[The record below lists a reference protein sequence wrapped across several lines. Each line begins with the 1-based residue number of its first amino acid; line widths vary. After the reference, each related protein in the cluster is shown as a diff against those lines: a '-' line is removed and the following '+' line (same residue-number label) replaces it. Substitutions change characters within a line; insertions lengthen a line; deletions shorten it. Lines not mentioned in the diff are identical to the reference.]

1 MNATLHA
8 QIEHLVKVLR
18 RRRLFL
24 NAHGRK
30 LLGDA
35 ERMLAEAPDDAT
47 IALAVRELTNE
58 IQTQK
63 AKS

>member
-1 MNATLHA
+1 MNLTLRA
-8 QIEHLVKVLR
+8 RIEHLVKVLR

-30 LLGDA
+30 LLADA
-35 ERMLAEAPDDAT
+35 QRMLAEAPDDAT
-47 IALAVRELTNE
+47 IALAIRELTIE

-63 AKS
+63 AKP